1 MNSNEWKA
9 FVDGNL
15 QAIILAC
22 TSMIATHPEKE
33 KVMALLSALSKVH
46 AQPEQG
52 DNSETK
58 HYKDGIRGAV
68 STIQGGV
75 DQAQLAEQINDL
87 KNQTGSH

>member
-9 FVDGNL
+9 HMDGNI

-33 KVMALLSALSKVH
+33 KVMALLNALSTSH
-46 AQPEQG
+46 AQPEQD
-52 DNSETK
+52 DNSEMK

-68 STIQGGV
+68 ATIQNGA
-75 DQAQLAEQINDL
+75 DTALFAEQTRDL
-87 KNQTGSH
+87 KNQSGSH